1 MESQSKKTELIAVK
15 EPSKELLEY
24 YQKLYRRNQTKFI
37 RRASLEESH
46 LGVEFEFKGKNYTL
60 MGTVDALLMLVKD
73 SEDKYFRMNCNT
85 ISEIVVGKP

>member
-1 MESQSKKTELIAVK
+1 MEKQGKKNELILVK

-24 YQKLYRRNQTKFI
+24 YQKLYVRNQTKFI

-46 LGVEFEFKGKNYTL
+46 LGTEFEFKGKTYTL

-85 ISEIVVGKP
+85 ISEIIVGKP

>member
-1 MESQSKKTELIAVK
+1 MEGQSKKTELIPVK
-15 EPSKELLEY
+15 APSNELLEY
-24 YQKLYRRNQTKFI
+24 YQKLYKRNQTKFI

-46 LGVEFEFKGKNYTL
+46 LGAEFEFNGKKFTL

-85 ISEIVVGKP
+85 ISEIIVGKP

>member
-1 MESQSKKTELIAVK
+1 MEIKNKKTELIEVK

-24 YQKLYRRNQTKFI
+24 YQKLYRRNQSKFI

-46 LGVEFEFKGKNYTL
+46 LGSNFDFENRNYTL

-73 SEDKYFRMNCNT
+73 SDNKYFRMNCNT
-85 ISEIVVGKP
+85 ISEILVGKP

>member
-37 RRASLEESH
+37 RRSSLEESH

>member
-1 MESQSKKTELIAVK
+1 MEKQGKKNELILIK

-24 YQKLYRRNQTKFI
+24 YQKLYVRNQTKFI

-46 LGVEFEFKGKNYTL
+46 LGTEFKFEGKTYTL

-73 SEDKYFRMNCNT
+73 SENKYFRMNCNT